1 VVAILL
7 PGFHPNPALTMK
19 LIFSSIIRKEKGGGY
34 VAFCPELGAY
44 SQVETIEEAKANLTE
59 AVELYLESAKELG
72 ILEEVLEEAG
82 VESEDLKEDVLV
94 IDKYIATSLQTQIVV

>member
-1 VVAILL
+1 
-7 PGFHPNPALTMK
+7 MK
-19 LIFSSIIRKEKGGGY
+19 LIFSSIMRKEKGGGY
-34 VAFCPELGAY
+34 VTFCPEFGVY
-44 SQVETIEEAKANLTE
+44 SQGETIEEAKANLTE

-94 IDKYIATSLQTQIVV
+94 IDEYIATSLQAQIVV

>member
-1 VVAILL
+1 M
-7 PGFHPNPALTMK
+7 N
-19 LIFSSIIRKEKGGGY
+19 LIFSSIIKKEKGSY
-34 VAFCPELGAY
+34 VIFCPGFGVY
-44 SQVETIEEAKANLTE
+44 SQGETIEEAKANLTE

-94 IDKYIATSLQTQIVV
+94 IDEYIATSLQAQIMV

>member
-1 VVAILL
+1 
-7 PGFHPNPALTMK
+7 MK
-19 LIFSSIIRKEKGGGY
+19 LIFNSIIRKEKRGGY
-34 VAFCPELGAY
+34 VIFCPEFGVY
-44 SQVETIEEAKANLTE
+44 SQGETIEEAKANLTE

-94 IDKYIATSLQTQIVV
+94 IEEYITTSLQAQIVV